1 MTDHL
6 TIKLERYINRL
17 FGKKDI
23 EKALVEL
30 ETLIQGE
37 HYTATAQ
44 VLQDTSEL
52 RRGASSYW
60 QDSSLLAKL

>member
-1 MTDHL
+1 MDDL
-6 TIKLERYINRL
+6 TTYLERYIKRL
-17 FGKKDI
+17 AGKKDI
-23 EKALVEL
+23 EKALGEL

-52 RRGASSYW
+52 RRGAGPYW
-60 QDSSLLAKL
+60 QNLSLLSKL

>member
-1 MTDHL
+1 MLTIDHL
-6 TIKLERYINRL
+6 AIYLERYINRL
-17 FGKKDI
+17 FGRKDI
-23 EKALVEL
+23 EKAFVEL

-52 RRGASSYW
+52 RRGA
-60 QDSSLLAKL
+60 